1 MRPNWLSNRIF
12 KSSTTSS
19 TLLLRLEYAHRSA
32 VENHVHCQPRLGSRR
47 SLIVRVGII
56 YNTTRRLSV
65 HSSSFASFPE
75 LVTPGGWWLPLPAS
89 ASAVGDVSARQA
101 IFLVAKIQML
111 RATATARER
120 SIWGKRTRI
129 LIVASVSPDCRA
141 AEGDA
146 TNLLVQ
152 IAPRRAADLH
162 LLLQLLQRLDQ
173 CCESFCRHHG
183 LGAGSAEKLRPQGS
197 LPPPGTTSGAEDTT

>member
-1 MRPNWLSNRIF
+1 MVV
-12 KSSTTSS
+12 
-19 TLLLRLEYAHRSA
+19 A
-32 VENHVHCQPRLGSRR
+32 
-47 SLIVRVGII
+47 
-56 YNTTRRLSV
+56 
-65 HSSSFASFPE
+65 AS
-75 LVTPGGWWLPLPAS
+75 AS

-101 IFLVAKIQML
+101 IFLVAKFDAA
-111 RATATARER
+111 RNRTARER

-197 LPPPGTTSGAEDTT
+197 LPPPEPRRVLRIRPRQYADPGKYYAPARGWDLVTTQPWVCYMFNGARHSRSRRRAEP